1 MHFDTKSYLK
11 SNRNHIAKQALDICF
26 NIVQLVFFWCF
37 LNYFYFKKYSNNILL
52 YIYLM
57 FFIF

>member
-1 MHFDTKSYLK
+1 MHFNTKSYLI
-11 SNRNHIAKQALDICF
+11 SNHNHIAKQALDIYF
-26 NIVQLVFFWCF
+26 NTVQFVFLWCF